1 MKMEILKR
9 KEIELEDDTIVL
21 TLYGDVLEI
30 SGHTTID
37 QYKNIPFYL
46 ITKTIL
52 NVFPMPTVAYLGMS
66 NNLSYALC
74 DALKI
79 DDPGFI
85 TEEHISFFREI
96 LTDLLQTDPHKKEIE
111 LKLEYLEKYI
121 KLPELDIDEILSNFG
136 EVKEGF

>member
-1 MKMEILKR
+1 
-9 KEIELEDDTIVL
+9 
-21 TLYGDVLEI
+21 
-30 SGHTTID
+30 
-37 QYKNIPFYL
+37 
-46 ITKTIL
+46 
-52 NVFPMPTVAYLGMS
+52 MS

-121 KLPELDIDEILSNFG
+121 KLPELDIDEILSNSG

>member
-1 MKMEILKR
+1 MKILKR
-9 KEIELEDDTIVL
+9 KEIELEEETIVL
-21 TLYGDVLEI
+21 TLYGDVLEV
-30 SGHTTID
+30 SGHTGIEH
-37 QYKNIPFYL
+37 YKNIPFYL
-46 ITKTIL
+46 ITETVL

-121 KLPELDIDEILSNFG
+121 KLPELDIDEILSNSG